1 MEIATGKVV
10 LFNYTLT
17 NKEGDILDTSVGVEP
32 LHYIH
37 GDGTLIKG
45 LEMALGGRKKGDKF
59 QIIIEPMD
67 AYGDYNDDLV
77 QDVPKSEFEPIEN
90 IAVGTDIEIDIASDD
105 GVESIPAKVVNIST
119 DTITLDMN
127 HPLAGELLHFDI
139 DIKDVRDPLPE
150 EEDTGQILQLPSD
163 NS

>member
-1 MEIATGKVV
+1 
-10 LFNYTLT
+10 
-17 NKEGDILDTSVGVEP
+17 
-32 LHYIH
+32 
-37 GDGTLIKG
+37 
-45 LEMALGGRKKGDKF
+45 
-59 QIIIEPMD
+59 MD